1 MAFSNDRAGF
11 TRPVSPVEWW
21 IAAHPTGTTPVLQI
35 AVEGFGVL
43 DLARLR
49 AAVAAAGD
57 ACPGT
62 RLVRKG
68 KTWVDT
74 GIAPAVRQV
83 SVAPG
88 GQVGELAELQVP
100 LADKKGPTC
109 EVILASGVSTA
120 GAADTTGDDSTPR
133 TTVVFRASHAVMDAA
148 GVLLWARDVFRSL
161 RGEELLGAPDPV
173 AENSIV
179 PELEPG
185 VTPDAPPSL
194 ECHSILGPRTAG
206 QAHRTFWRRRVVDGY
221 HPGLLGKLAEALVPE
236 TGQDTARF
244 SVPVNLRRH
253 VPDVRT
259 TASASQSISME
270 VEAGATWEETHQRL
284 LTLLAENRE
293 TRIRLDAGMMKI
305 PVPLLRKIN
314 GGVAAKAV
322 KTDKYA
328 AHAVLAHLGRAQVA
342 DFCAPGFEGTNV
354 YSLSMAPIGGPMEI
368 DVIEYA
374 GHTEIAV
381 NWHDEP
387 GLAARAEQILDRI
400 EEHLSPKALRVR
412 AANDT
417 AKPLAADT
425 VVQLFAKQANQTP
438 DAVAI
443 SAPDG
448 DVSYAELDRRS
459 RIVATAL
466 RERGVGRDDV
476 VAVLA
481 DRTAAAVVAIWG
493 VIRAGA
499 GYLPLDVQHPD
510 ARLSGIVADAGAA
523 VCVVERAQA
532 ERAALPESCEALVV
546 EDLPAEVPEDWTE
559 ADVQPGDL
567 AYVIYTSGSTGKP
580 KGVEIEHRAL
590 ANYAVWTTR
599 ELGVDATSRMPL
611 LASLAFDMSLTPIFL
626 TALAGGT
633 LVLPDGQLTH
643 AVLRD
648 VLQNS
653 GVDVLSMTPTLLEL
667 ICTLDVQ
674 PKGIKAV
681 LTAGELLRRDTAVKA
696 RAVFGPDTL
705 LLNTYGPTETTIECS
720 LHPFDEAQ
728 DHTPG
733 VTIGVPS
740 DNTTAYLV
748 DALGRHVPE
757 GEAGEIYLGG
767 VQLAR
772 GYRNRPE
779 LTREKFVRM
788 ADGER
793 VYRSGDVGRLM
804 PSGEIEFVARIDDQ
818 VKILGH
824 RIEPAEIAQ
833 VLQQHADV
841 GHAAVVV
848 RTRPGAEQKQLVAYA
863 TGDGLDPV
871 RLEQHLAE
879 RLPHYMMPAAIVPV
893 AAIPQTVNGKIDVA
907 ALPDPF
913 AATEQAEASAPED
926 AASSAVIGVW
936 ARTLGVDAAKLGPD
950 SDFYQLGGDSLLMV
964 KMIAGVCREL
974 LDADGERRFMAR
986 LGDIVGEA
994 TVGKVAEVAR
1004 DVREARNPTT
1014 AGDSA
1019 ADQTSSPAQALA

>member
-1 MAFSNDRAGF
+1 MAFNNDRAGF

-21 IAAHPTGTTPVLQI
+21 IAAHPSGTTPVLQI
-35 AVEGFGVL
+35 AVEGFGPL
-43 DLARLR
+43 DSARLR

-74 GIAPAVRQV
+74 GVAPAVRQV
-83 SVAPG
+83 SVKPG
-88 GQVGELAELQVP
+88 SQVGELAELQVP

-109 EVILASGVSTA
+109 EVILASG
-120 GAADTTGDDSTPR
+120 TTGDDSGPR

-173 AENSIV
+173 AENGIV

-270 VEAGATWEETHQRL
+270 VEAGFTWEETHQRL

-314 GGVAAKAV
+314 GGVAAKAL

-400 EEHLSPKALRVR
+400 EEHLSPRALRVR

-425 VVQLFAKQANQTP
+425 VAQLFAKQATQTP

-443 SAPDG
+443 SAADG
-448 DVSYAELDRRS
+448 DVTYAELDRRS

-476 VAVLA
+476 VAILA
-481 DRTAAAVVAIWG
+481 DRTAAAIVAIWG

-532 ERAALPESCEALVV
+532 ERAALPESCEALII
-546 EDLPAEVPEDWTE
+546 EDLPAEAPEDWTE

-648 VLQNS
+648 VLQDA

-696 RAVFGPDTL
+696 RAVFGPETL

-720 LHPFDEAQ
+720 LHPFDEEQ

-733 VTIGVPS
+733 VTVGVPS
-740 DNTTAYLV
+740 DNTTAYLI
-748 DALGRHVPE
+748 DALGRHVPD

-793 VYRSGDVGRLM
+793 VYRSGDVGRLLR
-804 PSGEIEFVARIDDQ
+804 SGEIEFVARIDDQ

-833 VLQQHADV
+833 VLQQHPDV
-841 GHAAVVV
+841 EHAAVVV
-848 RTRPGAEQKQLVAYA
+848 RTRPSVGSAEGSEQKQLVAYA
-863 TGDGLDPV
+863 TGDSLDPV

-913 AATEQAEASAPED
+913 AATEQADPSAPGGR
-926 AASSAVIGVW
+926 A
-936 ARTLGVDAAKLGPD
+936 LGGHRRLGPD
-950 SDFYQLGGDSLLMV
+950 PGRGRREARPGLRLLP
-964 KMIAGVCREL
+964 ARRRL
-974 LDADGERRFMAR
+974 AADGEDDRRGLSRTAR
-986 LGDIVGEA
+986 RRRRAAVHGPAGRHRRRGDGRQ
-994 TVGKVAEVAR
+994 GGRGRAR
-1004 DVREARNPTT
+1004 RA
-1014 AGDSA
+1014 
-1019 ADQTSSPAQALA
+1019 